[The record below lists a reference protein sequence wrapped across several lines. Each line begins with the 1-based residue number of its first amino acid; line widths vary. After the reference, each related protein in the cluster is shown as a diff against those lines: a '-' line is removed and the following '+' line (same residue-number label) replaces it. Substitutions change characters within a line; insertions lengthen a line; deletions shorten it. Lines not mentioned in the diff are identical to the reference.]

1 MENLNH
7 IRDYLKLELRARKT
21 RNQYY
26 SMRSFANFLDISS
39 GALSEILNGKRNLGL
54 NKAYEISEKLK
65 LDEDEKRSFLNLAK
79 KSQKR
84 TKNITPPKSTRTN
97 TLEIYEFISNP
108 LYSFILASADLDE
121 VEMTPSFLATKLG
134 YPREEIEYALAR
146 MVELDFIE
154 FEDGKYQI
162 SNEVYIS
169 PNDIPSL
176 AIRNFH
182 HSMLNKAKE
191 ALEEQEIKNRDIQGM
206 TFAISEEKIEALKL
220 EIRKFQKFLI
230 DKYQSDRKNKI
241 YHLETALF
249 EITKQG

>member
-7 IRDYLKLELRARKT
+7 IRDYLKLELTARKS

-65 LDEDEKRSFLNLAK
+65 LNDIEKKSFLNLAK

-84 TKNITPPKSTRTN
+84 TKTGPPSKSSRTN

-121 VEMTPSFLATKLG
+121 VEITPDYLAYKLG
-134 YPREEIEYALAR
+134 HTKEEIEYALAR

-154 FEDGKYQI
+154 FENGKYRI
-162 SNEVYIS
+162 SNEVFIS
-169 PNDIPSL
+169 PDDIPSL

-182 HSMLNKAKE
+182 HTMLNKAKE
-191 ALEEQEIKNRDIQGM
+191 ALEEQELNHRDIQGM
-206 TFAISEEKIEALKL
+206 TFAIAEEKVEALKG
-220 EIRKFQKFLI
+220 EIRKFQKLII
-230 DKYQSDRKNKI
+230 DKYQSDRKNRI

-249 EITKQG
+249 EISKN